1 MFLWIGVLVELVKL
15 KDWEHIDYALKM
27 RAIPATPKHYLPLVS
42 VDDLCK
48 VMVRAATD
56 SGLVGQSLLVA
67 PEQNILLSELTK
79 MIAQQFNVSAPKQH
93 VPLTILRL
101 ISNWTWLVNQL
112 EMSAEMLIFLRTE

>member
-56 SGLVGQSLLVA
+56 SGLVG
-67 PEQNILLSELTK
+67 
-79 MIAQQFNVSAPKQH
+79 
-93 VPLTILRL
+93 
-101 ISNWTWLVNQL
+101 
-112 EMSAEMLIFLRTE
+112 

>member
-1 MFLWIGVLVELVKL
+1 
-15 KDWEHIDYALKM
+15 M

-67 PEQNILLSELTK
+67 PDQNILLSELTK
-79 MIAQQFNVSAPKQH
+79 MIAQQFNVFALKQD

-101 ISNWTWLVNQL
+101 ISNWIWLANQL
-112 EMSAEMLIFLRTE
+112 EMSAEMLSFLRTE